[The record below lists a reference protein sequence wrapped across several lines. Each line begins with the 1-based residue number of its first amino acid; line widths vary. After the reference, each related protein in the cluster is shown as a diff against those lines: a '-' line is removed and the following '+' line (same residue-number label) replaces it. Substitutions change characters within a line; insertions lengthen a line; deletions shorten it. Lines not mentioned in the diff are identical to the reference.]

1 MSKPV
6 QVDWG
11 AFRALVVSGLSIR
24 EVARRLGVNP
34 NTALQK
40 AARENWGVAKLHGRG
55 RKRNISPEA
64 LAITQRTI
72 AVGQDFLREADGK
85 TKFCLAKATVTASET
100 LSKMDGPQL
109 LDNHVALHS
118 VAKTASHV
126 FNWDANHPHPFLSIQ
141 GALFRLA
148 PEELAAELNRGA
160 TLDDLL
166 RSYSATHPVR
176 EMEP

>member
-24 EVARRLGVNP
+24 EVARRLGINL

-40 AARENWGVAKLHGRG
+40 ATREKWGIAKLDGRG
-55 RKRNISPEA
+55 RKRNTFPEA
-64 LAITQRTI
+64 IATTERTI
-72 AVGQDFLREADGK
+72 TAGQDFLREADGK
-85 TKFCLAKATVTASET
+85 TKLCLAKATVTASET
-100 LSKMDGPQL
+100 LGKMDGPQL

-118 VAKTASHV
+118 VAKTAGHV

-148 PEELAAELNRGA
+148 PDELAAELNRGA

-166 RSYSATHPVR
+166 RSYSSTHPLR
-176 EMEP
+176 EIEP

>member
-1 MSKPV
+1 MTNKV
-6 QVDWG
+6 NVDWG

-40 AARENWGVAKLHGRG
+40 AAREKWGIAKLRGHGRQ
-55 RKRNISPEA
+55 RSTSPEA
-64 LAITQRTI
+64 LATTERTI
-72 AVGQDFLREADGK
+72 AAGKDFLREADRK
-85 TKFCLAKATVTASET
+85 TKFWLAKATVTASET

-109 LDNHVALHS
+109 LDKHVALHS
-118 VAKTASHV
+118 VAKTAGHV
-126 FNWDANHPHPFLSIQ
+126 FDWDANHPHPFLSIQ

-148 PEELAAELNRGA
+148 PDELAAELNGGA

-166 RSYSATHPVR
+166 HSYSSTHPVH